1 MLNQLNTTT
10 KRELDDKYIDDLE
23 LNTKIQEVLNQ
34 QFDETL
40 IHASG
45 NNLTINSANLPCEN
59 LEMIF
64 TFSQDGTGTP
74 SPTNKREISGLA
86 KLEVVTTQ
94 GEETEKA
101 TITPESALYI
111 GNVNF
116 DTGKVTI
123 THKATT
129 FDGTEE
135 WTIVSEED
143 NAKLFCLLPS
153 DAKSGWENKA
163 LPSNEFNSVTTNP
176 WNVTNSIWSSY
187 RQAHVNPDETIIP
200 SGFTSDGITEFKTWL
215 TTNNLTC
222 VYELATPLEISL
234 TPTQLELFKGEQT
247 VTCNGTIVSFDYQP
261 NNIMGDIKSYI
272 ATQIQ

>member
-10 KRELDDKYIDDLE
+10 KRE

-45 NNLTINSANLPCEN
+45 NNLTINSANLPCKN
-59 LEMIF
+59 LEMAF
-64 TFSQDGTGTP
+64 TFSQVGTGKP
-74 SPTNKREISGLA
+74 SPTNKREISGIA

-101 TITPESALYI
+101 TIIPESALYV

-116 DTGKVTI
+116 DTGKVTL

-129 FDGTEE
+129 FNGSEE
-135 WTIVSEED
+135 WTIISEED
-143 NAKLFCLLPS
+143 NAKLYCLLPS
-153 DAKSGWENKA
+153 DAKSGWENKHLYA
-163 LPSNEFNSVTTNP
+163 NEFNSVTSDP
-176 WNVTNSIWSSY
+176 WNVINSIWSSY

-200 SGFTSDGITEFKTWL
+200 SGFTSDGINEFKTWL

-247 VTCNGTIVSFDYQP
+247 ITCNGTNVSFDYQP

>member
-10 KRELDDKYIDDLE
+10 KSELDAKYIDGSE
-23 LNTKIQEVLNQ
+23 LDNKIEEVLEQ
-34 QFDETL
+34 QFDGEL

-45 NNLTINSANLPCEN
+45 NILAINSANFPCSN
-59 LEMIF
+59 LAMSF
-64 TFSQDGTGTP
+64 TFSQSGSGTP
-74 SPTNKREISGLA
+74 SPTNKREIVGLD
-86 KLEVVTTQ
+86 KLEVVSTQ

-101 TITPESALYI
+101 TITPETTLYV

-116 DTGKVTI
+116 DNGKVTI

-129 FDGTEE
+129 FDGAEE
-135 WTIVSEED
+135 WLVVSEED
-143 NAKLFCLLPS
+143 NAKLYCLLPS
-153 DAKSGWENKA
+153 DAKSGWENKHLYA
-163 LPSNEFNSVTTNP
+163 NEFNSVTNNP

-187 RQAHVNPDETIIP
+187 RQVHVNPDETIIP

-222 VYELATPLEISL
+222 VYELAEPLEISL
-234 TPTQLELFKGEQT
+234 TPAQLELFKGEQI
-247 VTCNGTIVSFDYQP
+247 VTCNGSIVSFDYQP

>member
-10 KRELDDKYIDDLE
+10 KREL
-23 LNTKIQEVLNQ
+23 NQ
-34 QFDETL
+34 QFDDTL

-59 LEMIF
+59 LAMSF
-64 TFSQDGTGTP
+64 TFSQSGSGTP
-74 SPTNKREISGLA
+74 SPTNKRVIVGLD

-111 GNVNF
+111 GSVNF

-123 THKATT
+123 THKSTT
-129 FDGTEE
+129 FDGTED
-135 WTIVSEED
+135 WNIVSEKD
-143 NAKLFCLLPS
+143 NAKLYCLLPS
-153 DAKSGWENKA
+153 DAKSGWENKHLFA
-163 LPSNEFNSVTTNP
+163 NEFNSVTSNP

-200 SGFTSDGITEFKTWL
+200 SGFTSEGITEFKTWL

-234 TPTQLELFKGEQT
+234 TPAQLELFKGVQT
-247 VTCNGTIVSFDYQP
+247 VTCNGSIVSFDYQP

>member
-10 KRELDDKYIDDLE
+10 KREL
-23 LNTKIQEVLNQ
+23 NQ
-34 QFDETL
+34 QFDDTL

-59 LEMIF
+59 LAMSF
-64 TFSQDGTGTP
+64 TFSQSGSGTP
-74 SPTNKREISGLA
+74 SPTNKRVIVGLD

-111 GNVNF
+111 GSVNF
-116 DTGKVTI
+116 DNGKVTI
-123 THKATT
+123 THKSTT
-129 FDGTEE
+129 FDGTED
-135 WTIVSEED
+135 WNIVSEKD
-143 NAKLFCLLPS
+143 NAKLYCLLPS
-153 DAKSGWENKA
+153 DAKSGWENKHLFA
-163 LPSNEFNSVTTNP
+163 NEFNSVTSNP

-200 SGFTSDGITEFKTWL
+200 SGFTSEGITEFKTWL

-234 TPTQLELFKGEQT
+234 TPAQLELFKGVQT
-247 VTCNGTIVSFDYQP
+247 VTCNGSIVSFDYQP

>member
-10 KRELDDKYIDDLE
+10 KRELDDKYIDGVE
-23 LNTKIQEVLNQ
+23 IQEVLNQ
-34 QFDETL
+34 QFDEAL

-59 LEMIF
+59 LAMSF
-64 TFSQDGTGTP
+64 NFSQDGTGTP
-74 SPTNKREISGLA
+74 SPTNKRKIVGIA

-94 GEETEKA
+94 GKETEKA
-101 TITPESALYI
+101 TITPESALYV

-135 WTIVSEED
+135 WAIVSEED

-153 DAKSGWENKA
+153 DAKSGWENKP
-163 LPSNEFNSVTTNP
+163 LPSNEFNSITTNP

-187 RQAHVNPDETIIP
+187 RQVHVNPDETIIP
-200 SGFTSDGITEFKTWL
+200 SGFTSDGITEFKSWL

-247 VTCNGTIVSFDYQP
+247 ITCNGSNVSFDYQP
-261 NNIMGDIKSYI
+261 NNIMGDIKAYI
-272 ATQIQ
+272 KTQI